1 MPELATIYDYMR
13 AHATML
19 GERIL
24 RNTRLC
30 IRSMLRSL
38 RGLTG
43 SCDDRFRRRRLPSW
57 AL

>member
-24 RNTRLC
+24 RG
-30 IRSMLRSL
+30 I
-38 RGLTG
+38 
-43 SCDDRFRRRRLPSW
+43 PSF
-57 AL
+57 ASVRCPDIHSN

>member
-24 RNTRLC
+24 QEYPLC
-30 IRSMLRSL
+30 IRSTPRSPL
-38 RGLTG
+38 ELTG
-43 SCDDRFRRRRLPSW
+43 FCDDRFQPRRLPSW